1 MHRSIGWS
9 GATLQKKKEMKGK
22 GVSPLRRLAA
32 YAVDWYLATMVCG
45 APLLLVNSM
54 RTGIAALDTSLPPDG
69 AGWLWGA
76 VAILLGVLYYWLVP
90 LLWNGQTPGK
100 RLLRLQIVRAD
111 NGESASA
118 GKLFMRQVAGL
129 LLLEGAVAFPSQ
141 LLRELLARAA
151 GEGAADAV
159 CIGMVAIT
167 IVSVMLG
174 VYTPG
179 RRMLHDRISGTCEV
193 LLPETSA
200 VHSEKSNNKA

>member
-1 MHRSIGWS
+1 MQREK
-9 GATLQKKKEMKGK
+9 ARKGT

-32 YAVDWYLATMVCG
+32 YVVDWYLATMVCG
-45 APLLLVNSM
+45 APLLLVNAM
-54 RTGIAALDTSLPPDG
+54 RTGEQTLDTSLPPDG

-76 VAILLGVLYYWLVP
+76 VAIALGVLYYWLIP
-90 LLWNGQTPGK
+90 LVWNGQTPAK
-100 RLLRLQIVRAD
+100 RLLRLKIVRAD

-118 GKLFMRQVAGL
+118 GKLLLRQAVGL

-151 GEGAADAV
+151 GDGVADAV
-159 CIGMVAIT
+159 RIGMVAIT
-167 IVSVMLG
+167 IASVLLG

-193 LLPETSA
+193 LLPERSA
-200 VHSEKSNNKA
+200 ACKQNSSSKA